1 MSEQLNN
8 TAETSTTTES
18 PFDRLVA
25 SAFGVESVATEPVK
39 EVATEQNKTT
49 ENTVVI
55 SENQEDV
62 KVDKPNELKEHLGFE
77 NWDEAKTQWQEL
89 QKLKDT
95 ATTKEEIK
103 FANEQ
108 SKKFFDLLKEG
119 KEDDVYN
126 FLNEKKKIEKYT
138 SVEVNKDTAEEII
151 KLSLSTKNKNL
162 SSKEI
167 DFLYKQEYIAPK
179 EPVQKPL
186 EENEDFE
193 ERHNEWKEKVEV
205 IEMKRMVAAKMA
217 QPELEKLKSEIVL
230 PDIQN
235 NQSQTQVSQEE
246 LEKFNKVKDDYVK
259 SIDTVLK
266 DMNEFNI
273 MVKDEEVD
281 VPLVYTYSA
290 EEKKQ
295 VASQMKVLAEHNF
308 NVTALFDERWSN
320 KDGSV
325 NTVQIAKDL
334 ALLNSGDKA
343 IQKLTNDA
351 FSKSK
356 LKIIQEKSNIS
367 LNTNSSSEIVNQNGV
382 KNQLDELAKQ
392 LLTN

>member
-1 MSEQLNN
+1 MSEQLND

-18 PFDRLVA
+18 PFDKLVA
-25 SAFGVESVATEPVK
+25 SAFGIESVATEPVK
-39 EVATEQNKTT
+39 EVTTEQNKTT
-49 ENTVVI
+49 DNTAIVV
-55 SENQEDV
+55 EKQEDV
-62 KVDKPNELKEHLGFE
+62 SVDKPNELKEHLGFD

-89 QKLKDT
+89 QKLKET

-103 FANEQ
+103 FANDQ

-126 FLNEKKKIEKYT
+126 FLNEKKRIEKYT

-167 DFLYKQEYIAPK
+167 DFLYKDEYVAPK
-179 EPVQKPL
+179 EPSQRSSETD
-186 EENEDFE
+186 EEFE
-193 ERHNEWKEKVEV
+193 ERLEDWKEKVEK

-217 QPELEKLKSEIVL
+217 QPELEKLKSELVL

-235 NQSQTQVSQEE
+235 NPSQPQIPQEE
-246 LEKFNKVKDDYVK
+246 LDRIDKVKDDYVK

-273 MVKDEEVD
+273 MVKDEGVD
-281 VPLVYTYSA
+281 VPLAYTYSA

-295 VASQMKVLAEHNF
+295 VASQMKVLAEQNF

-351 FSKSK
+351 ASKIK
-356 LKIIQEKSNIS
+356 LKYIQEKSNIS
-367 LNTNSSSEIVNQNGV
+367 LKTNSSNEIVTQNGTQ
-382 KNQLDELAKQ
+382 NQLDELAKQ